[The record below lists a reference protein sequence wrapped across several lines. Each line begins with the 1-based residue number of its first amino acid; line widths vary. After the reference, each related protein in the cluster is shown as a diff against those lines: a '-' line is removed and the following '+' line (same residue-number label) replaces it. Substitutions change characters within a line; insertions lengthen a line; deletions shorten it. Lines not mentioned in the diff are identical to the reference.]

1 MVRHYAVESVYL
13 THAADRAETPGII
26 WLNPI
31 FTMVFDIYIL
41 LPPYLQPQHTLSNQ
55 LNQPWLR
62 HPGP

>member
-1 MVRHYAVESVYL
+1 MARHYAVESVDL
-13 THAADRAETPGII
+13 TLVADHPEAQGII

-31 FTMVFDIYIL
+31 FTMMFDIYNL
-41 LPPYLQPQHTLSNQ
+41 RPPYLQPQHTTSNQ